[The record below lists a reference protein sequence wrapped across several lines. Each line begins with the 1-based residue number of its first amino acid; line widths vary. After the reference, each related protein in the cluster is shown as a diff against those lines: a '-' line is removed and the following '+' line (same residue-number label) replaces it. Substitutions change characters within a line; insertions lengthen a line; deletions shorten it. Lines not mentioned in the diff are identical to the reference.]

1 MLDKEVQDPLKKYAI
16 SSAQVGI
23 FFQPAVYSH
32 QEGWGP
38 TFNKKKMPEL
48 LSGYKAFQIGVS
60 MEIRLIMYLDN
71 ILISSVGIGILG
83 SDVHR
88 STEAG
93 VP

>member
-38 TFNKKKMPEL
+38 TFNKKKCL
-48 LSGYKAFQIGVS
+48 NSF
-60 MEIRLIMYLDN
+60 LD
-71 ILISSVGIGILG
+71 IK
-83 SDVHR
+83 R
-88 STEAG
+88 FK
-93 VP
+93 